1 MPNIVRLRYLY
12 ESARLG
18 TMHAAGDSLD
28 VATSSVSRQIAQLE
42 QELGLPLIEKGRRG
56 VKLTEAGEAAC
67 AHYKEKLSQEEAFLS
82 HIEAMKK
89 ARSGKIALA
98 VGEAFVTQRF
108 SNMLS
113 DFMSEYPDMEIH
125 VSVSNTAR
133 VSTQILDDE
142 AHLGLIFD
150 IPREPNISARMT
162 VSQPLKLV
170 VGRDHPLS
178 SAASVDLVAISA
190 ENLAL
195 PDDSYRMRQ
204 IIRAA
209 EQEAH
214 TYLDPSLT
222 INSLTFLRDFV
233 LSGRGV
239 SILPELAVQD
249 GLGDGSLRAVSISNE
264 LLNGTK
270 TSLITRSGRQLPIGA
285 YLLISS
291 LEAYL
296 RQSPDETADH

>member
-1 MPNIVRLRYLY
+1 
-12 ESARLG
+12 
-18 TMHAAGDSLD
+18 MHAAGDSLN

-42 QELGLPLIEKGRRG
+42 LELGLPLIEKGRRG
-56 VKLTEAGEAAC
+56 VRLTEAGEVAC

-89 ARSGKIALA
+89 VRSGKIKLA

-113 DFMSEYPDMEIH
+113 DFMSEYPQMEIH
-125 VSVSNTAR
+125 VSVSNTAL
-133 VSTQILDDE
+133 VSAQIVEDE

-170 VGRDHPLS
+170 VASNHPLS
-178 SAASVDLVAISA
+178 GAKSVDFAAITA

-195 PDDSYRMRQ
+195 PDDGYRMRQ

-239 SILPELAVQD
+239 SILPDLAVQD
-249 GLGDGSLRAVSISNE
+249 GLADGSLRAISISNE
-264 LLNGTK
+264 LLSGTK
-270 TSLITRSGRQLPIGA
+270 TSLITRSGRQLPMGA

-296 RQSPDETADH
+296 RQSSAENADY